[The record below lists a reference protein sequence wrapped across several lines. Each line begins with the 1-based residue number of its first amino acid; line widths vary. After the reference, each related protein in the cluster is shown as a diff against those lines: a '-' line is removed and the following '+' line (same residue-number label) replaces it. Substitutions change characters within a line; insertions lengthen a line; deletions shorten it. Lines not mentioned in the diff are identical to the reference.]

1 MQKVL
6 VPVPTLYLQDRNH
19 AARITSCHNCKVQML
34 LHLTS
39 YRIASLHLPQ
49 TAASVP
55 LQDKKALEDRLKE
68 VQNILETVQNQR
80 NELRQQYK
88 EEKTARETL
97 ESQLA
102 AARQQGDYDI
112 NAAKENA
119 AQTVGQLVSLQLLL
133 FC

>member
-1 MQKVL
+1 
-6 VPVPTLYLQDRNH
+6 
-19 AARITSCHNCKVQML
+19 ML
-34 LHLTS
+34 S
-39 YRIASLHLPQ
+39 
-49 TAASVP
+49 

-88 EEKTARETL
+88 EEKTARESL

-102 AARQQGDYDI
+102 AARQQGDFDL

-119 AQTVGQLVSLQLLL
+119 QSNIAMLVSPPWCFMLLAAWSPKAEL
-133 FC
+133 ADKQEMDRHACSLNTALGCHCLLAASKKISAARQYQ